1 MSRSRPIPFKGFV
14 ALLRPTQWTKNLV
27 CLSGAFFA
35 GHIRNPQIAG
45 RGVLAVLAFCATA
58 SLVYVL
64 NDIVDRERDR
74 NHPQKKSRP
83 IASGQVSVPQ
93 AFALAGVLLVPAMA
107 IGASLG
113 ANVLAL
119 LGGYVVMNL
128 AYSFT
133 LKHVPLLDGM
143 VVALGFILRIYVG
156 TEAAG
161 VLPSAWILLCTLFFS
176 LFLAF
181 GKRRAELNA
190 LGADAAATRGV
201 IRQYNVIMLD
211 RFCNICVTLV
221 IATYALFTVL
231 SHPDHSLILTT
242 PPVVFGLFRY
252 LLLVEREEVGEAPD
266 VVLLTDRPIQLAIL
280 VWFSLYVAVLYFGLR
295 IHVQ

>member
-1 MSRSRPIPFKGFV
+1 VPRSRPIPFKGIV
-14 ALLRPTQWTKNLV
+14 ALLRPKQWTKNLA

-35 GHIRNPQIAG
+35 GHIRNPHIAG
-45 RGVLAVLAFCATA
+45 RGLLAVLAFCATA

-64 NDIVDRERDR
+64 NDIVDREQDR
-74 NHPQKKSRP
+74 NHPRKKSRP
-83 IASGQVSVPQ
+83 IASGEVTVFQGIL
-93 AFALAGVLLVPAMA
+93 LAVVLLVLAVA
-107 IGASLG
+107 IAAPLG

-119 LGGYVVMNL
+119 LAGYVVMNC
-128 AYSFT
+128 AYSFA
-133 LKHVPLLDGM
+133 LKHVPVLDGM
-143 VVALGFILRIYVG
+143 ILALGFILRIYVG

-161 VLPSAWILLCTLFFS
+161 VLPSAWILLCTLFLS

-181 GKRRAELNA
+181 GKRRAELNT
-190 LGADAAATRGV
+190 LGAEAASTRTV
-201 IRQYNVIMLD
+201 IQQYNVTMLD
-211 RFCNICVTLV
+211 RLCNICATLV